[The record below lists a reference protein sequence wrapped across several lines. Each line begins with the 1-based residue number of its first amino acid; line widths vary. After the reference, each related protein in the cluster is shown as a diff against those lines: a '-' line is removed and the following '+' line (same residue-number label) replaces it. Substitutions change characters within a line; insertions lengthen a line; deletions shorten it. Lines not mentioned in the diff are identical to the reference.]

1 MIYQSHELPLVP
13 IDTKHIQLSNIH
25 DQHSHRETGTAFH
38 QAHHRLQ
45 TTKNRMLFLNELC
58 IQSRNSISF

>member
-25 DQHSHRETGTAFH
+25 GQHSHRETGTAFH

-45 TTKNRMLFLNELC
+45 TTKNRMLF
-58 IQSRNSISF
+58 